1 MENFNPFSLKNKVI
15 LITGAS
21 SGIGKSIAIECSKMG
36 ATLIITG
43 RDSDRLN
50 DTYSQLHGEGHMQYL
65 VDLTIDKDVSETV
78 SQFPI
83 LDGIVHCA
91 GILKK
96 LPFKFLNRNEMHRIM
111 DMNYYSPVLLSQSIV
126 KHKKINRG
134 ASIVFISSI
143 AAHVAS
149 YGSSAYMASKGAINS
164 IFKAMALELSGNQI
178 RVNSIEP
185 GLIKTHL
192 TLGSLTS
199 EDLENYEKRYPLGR
213 FGEPEEVAYAVVY
226 LLSDT
231 TRWMTG
237 SVLTLDGGITLR

>member
-21 SGIGKSIAIECSKMG
+21 SGIGKSIAIECAKME
-36 ATLIITG
+36 AVLIITG
-43 RDSDRLN
+43 RNSERLN
-50 DTYSQLHGEGHMQYL
+50 DTYSQLQGVGHLQLL
-65 VDLTIDKDVSETV
+65 VDLTIDNDISEIV
-78 SQFPI
+78 NQLPI

-91 GILKK
+91 GVLKK
-96 LPFKFLNRNEMHRIM
+96 MPFKFLNRNEIHRIM
-111 DMNYYSPVLLSQSIV
+111 DLNFYSPTLLSQSIV
-126 KHKKINRG
+126 KHKKIKKG
-134 ASIVFISSI
+134 GSIVFISSI
-143 AAHVAS
+143 ASHVAS

-164 IFKAMALELSGNQI
+164 LFKAMALELSGNQI

-192 TLGSLTS
+192 ALASLTS
-199 EDLENYEKRYPLGR
+199 DDLENYEKRYPLGR
-213 FGEPEEVAYAVVY
+213 FGEPEEVAYAVIY